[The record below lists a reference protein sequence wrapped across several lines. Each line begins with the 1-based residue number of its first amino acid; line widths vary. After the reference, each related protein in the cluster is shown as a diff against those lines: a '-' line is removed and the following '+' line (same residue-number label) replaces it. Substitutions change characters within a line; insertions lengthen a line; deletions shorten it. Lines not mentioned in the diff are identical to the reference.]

1 MVLELPI
8 FQLMIIMVLDFLQ
21 GQGYLIKLNSASEL
35 VISGTKIVPEDVT
48 LSFNTGWN
56 LFGYLRDSSADL
68 VETVM
73 PINDHIIIIKNYA
86 GLAYLP
92 TFNYNGIGN
101 MDPGQGYLM
110 KLDTVVD
117 FTYPGN

>member
-1 MVLELPI
+1 
-8 FQLMIIMVLDFLQ
+8 
-21 GQGYLIKLNSASEL
+21 
-35 VISGTKIVPEDVT
+35 
-48 LSFNTGWN
+48 
-56 LFGYLRDSSADL
+56 
-68 VETVM
+68 M